1 MCKRQRGETAKIK
14 ENFSLKFNLWDLAAV
29 VLTVALSVGI
39 YAIYRPYSHAEKT
52 GLVAYVYAD
61 GSLIDGGKIPLSSVE
76 NTREIIISKDK
87 FPNLNI
93 NGEVTVTIDRQKGIA
108 ITNSS
113 CPNHD
118 CVKQGFIDKADVPV
132 VCAPNSVV
140 AVLKSED
147 VDIDAPDAIIGR
159 ISP

>member
-1 MCKRQRGETAKIK
+1 M
-14 ENFSLKFNLWDLAAV
+14 AAV

-52 GLVAYVYAD
+52 GLVAYVYAG
-61 GSLIDGGKIPLSSVE
+61 GSLIDEGEIPLSSVE

-87 FPNLNI
+87 LNI

-140 AVLKSED
+140 VVLKSED

>member
-61 GSLIDGGKIPLSSVE
+61 GSLIDGGKSRCPPSKIPVRSLYQ
-76 NTREIIISKDK
+76 R
-87 FPNLNI
+87 I
-93 NGEVTVTIDRQKGIA
+93 NFLI
-108 ITNSS
+108 
-113 CPNHD
+113 
-118 CVKQGFIDKADVPV
+118 
-132 VCAPNSVV
+132 
-140 AVLKSED
+140 
-147 VDIDAPDAIIGR
+147 
-159 ISP
+159 

>member
-52 GLVAYVYAD
+52 GLVAYVYAG
-61 GSLIDGGKIPLSSVE
+61 GSLIDGGEIPLSSVE

-87 FPNLNI
+87 LNI
-93 NGEVTVTIDRQKGIA
+93 NGEVTVTIDWQKGIA

-113 CPNHD
+113 GPNHD

>member
-1 MCKRQRGETAKIK
+1 M
-14 ENFSLKFNLWDLAAV
+14 AAV

-52 GLVAYVYAD
+52 GLVAYVYAG
-61 GSLIDGGKIPLSSVE
+61 GSLIDGGEIPLSSVE

-87 FPNLNI
+87 LNI

-140 AVLKSED
+140 VVLKSED